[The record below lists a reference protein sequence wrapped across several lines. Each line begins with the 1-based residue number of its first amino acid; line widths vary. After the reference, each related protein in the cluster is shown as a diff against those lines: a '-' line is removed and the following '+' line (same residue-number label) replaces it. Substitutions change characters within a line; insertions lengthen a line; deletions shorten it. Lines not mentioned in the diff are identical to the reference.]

1 MEINTVLWS
10 WLLSC
15 IWTQS
20 FNYKFHNNNMNFNVT
35 CSKLCL
41 WLWSSCSLKMK
52 PWYVSSPQ
60 AHIKA
65 NLLQSVSF
73 LLCIRNPASSVS
85 QRLTGGDPCWYQIVD
100 VKKVAW
106 IQSSLKRHL
115 GRWVGL
121 RRLCVRFVSLG
132 YRPSQ
137 SLVDRRN
144 CHFNFYCWR
153 PLVCWLGFGQSQQ
166 EVHNQQVQC
175 LW

>member
-1 MEINTVLWS
+1 MVKMEINTVLWS

-20 FNYKFHNNNMNFNVT
+20 FNYKKFHNNNMNFNVT
-35 CSKLCL
+35 CSKLCI

-65 NLLQSVSF
+65 NLLQSVSS

-132 YRPSQ
+132 WAKSVPGWSQ
-137 SLVDRRN
+137 ELP
-144 CHFNFYCWR
+144 F
-153 PLVCWLGFGQSQQ
+153 
-166 EVHNQQVQC
+166 
-175 LW
+175 